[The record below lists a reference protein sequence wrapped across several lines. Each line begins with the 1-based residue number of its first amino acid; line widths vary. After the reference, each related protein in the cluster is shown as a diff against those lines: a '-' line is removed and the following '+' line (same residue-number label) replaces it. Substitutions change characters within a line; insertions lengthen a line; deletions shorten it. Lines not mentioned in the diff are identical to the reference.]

1 MIFPFPT
8 VSGKS
13 FKIPWFQS
21 PPTVVFSQPLA
32 WILAWPRP
40 RTESAHTSKRHLGWG
55 RQIPGKS
62 AGIVADWILRGF
74 SWSPLKYYSLVMCFL
89 QFANWKMAIEIVDL
103 PVFHSYVS
111 LPVGS
116 ISAKKSS
123 IFTSPVFQR
132 GNIMQLWKK
141 HWGTRGQG
149 AGLFWF
155 GWYILAQ
162 ARQNPQETLRQ
173 VFTMTPFRSAP
184 ADFDHP
190 QTGLVDSNPHL
201 KSGWW
206 LSHLPTWKIWE
217 WKSVGVTT
225 FPTV

>member
-1 MIFPFPT
+1 MTFPT

-89 QFANWKMAIEIVDL
+89 QFAKWKMAIEIVDL

-116 ISAKKSS
+116 ISAKKIINLYLSS
-123 IFTSPVFQR
+123 IPA
-132 GNIMQLWKK
+132 GK
-141 HWGTRGQG
+141 HNAT
-149 AGLFWF
+149 LK
-155 GWYILAQ
+155 
-162 ARQNPQETLRQ
+162 ETLRHKRPRRW
-173 VFTMTPFRSAP
+173 TLLIWLI
-184 ADFDHP
+184 HP
-190 QTGLVDSNPHL
+190 GASQAKSTRNL
-201 KSGWW
+201 KAS
-206 LSHLPTWKIWE
+206 LHHD
-217 WKSVGVTT
+217 T
-225 FPTV
+225 FSECPCRLWSPPNRFSW